1 MWNLWPFPFSKYSL
15 FFQVAFVCD
24 LVCHD
29 KDSPH
34 AWDAFLT
41 LKEKWALRSY
51 AHMLAQVDYKLH

>member
-1 MWNLWPFPFSKYSL
+1 MRNLWPFPFSNHSL

-24 LVCHD
+24 FVCHD
-29 KDSPH
+29 EDSVH

-51 AHMLAQVDYKLH
+51 SHMLAQVDYKLH